1 MASQYPE
8 PKSFEIT
15 PRTTFIQRRRLVKQL
30 GLAVAASSL
39 PQPLLAKQGCNSDPI
54 KLPDLERPITD
65 KKAATSYNNYYEF
78 STDKEAVRILARSLK
93 LSPWTV
99 SVTGA
104 VERPLELDLDQV
116 KQLCEEERIYRFRCV
131 EGWSMVVPWIGV
143 PLHKVLKKA
152 LPLSN
157 ARFVKFTSV
166 LRPKEMIGQRRPTLA
181 WPYTEALRIDEAM
194 HPLTLL
200 VTGMYGDTLPAQ
212 NGAPLRLMVP
222 WKYGFKHI
230 KAIQSIK
237 LVEQQPIGSWQ
248 SMAPK
253 EYGFYANVNPNVAHP
268 RWSQS
273 REVPLGQ
280 SRKQPTLMFNGYGE
294 QVAQLYTGMDL
305 KQHF

>member
-1 MASQYPE
+1 
-8 PKSFEIT
+8 
-15 PRTTFIQRRRLVKQL
+15 
-30 GLAVAASSL
+30 
-39 PQPLLAKQGCNSDPI
+39 
-54 KLPDLERPITD
+54 
-65 KKAATSYNNYYEF
+65 
-78 STDKEAVRILARSLK
+78 
-93 LSPWTV
+93 
-99 SVTGA
+99 
-104 VERPLELDLDQV
+104 
-116 KQLCEEERIYRFRCV
+116 
-131 EGWSMVVPWIGV
+131 MVVPWIGV

-253 EYGFYANVNPNVAHP
+253 EYGFYAMNSLRLEKSFGIWNAEFMQDRTP
-268 RWSQS
+268 
-273 REVPLGQ
+273 G
-280 SRKQPTLMFNGYGE
+280 M
-294 QVAQLYTGMDL
+294 TGMDRWIAWDKGDFNGREAAL
-305 KQHF
+305 KEKESASASLKLVTLEVDADNADASGYEPIWKDGQRIC